1 MNPALHVAS
10 WTVREAIRRKL
21 VVGLFMLSVVYIGLF
36 ALGFRLLYERV
47 SESISPT
54 SLEDILAANILT
66 VLGLYAVQFLAAFLA
81 LFLAVGSISAE
92 IDSGMLHAVLSRPIT
107 RAQYLFGRWL
117 AFVGLL
123 VTYIVVMASSLMLI
137 ARLVAG
143 YEPVGFTRALG
154 MLSLQ
159 VVLLV
164 TVGLFGSTLLSTM
177 ANGVITFSL
186 FGLAW
191 LGGLIEFIGIGVRNE
206 GMANI
211 GTAVSLIFPSDAL
224 WRGASYYVQSSAFLA
239 QTSAFGQFT
248 GGIPFASNQPPTLR
262 LLLWTLGYLVLIQAL
277 ARTAFAR
284 RDL

>member
-1 MNPALHVAS
+1 
-10 WTVREAIRRKL
+10 
-21 VVGLFMLSVVYIGLF
+21 
-36 ALGFRLLYERV
+36 
-47 SESISPT
+47 
-54 SLEDILAANILT
+54 
-66 VLGLYAVQFLAAFLA
+66 
-81 LFLAVGSISAE
+81 
-92 IDSGMLHAVLSRPIT
+92 VLSRPIT

-123 VTYIVVMASSLMLI
+123 VDLHRGDGQLADGH
-137 ARLVAG
+137 RPAG
-143 YEPVGFTRALG
+143 GRYQPVGFARALG

-164 TVGLFGSTLLSTM
+164 TVGLFGSTMLSTM

-248 GGIPFASNQPPTLR
+248 GGIPFASNQ
-262 LLLWTLGYLVLIQAL
+262 
-277 ARTAFAR
+277 R
-284 RDL
+284 RRYGCCSGRSATWC